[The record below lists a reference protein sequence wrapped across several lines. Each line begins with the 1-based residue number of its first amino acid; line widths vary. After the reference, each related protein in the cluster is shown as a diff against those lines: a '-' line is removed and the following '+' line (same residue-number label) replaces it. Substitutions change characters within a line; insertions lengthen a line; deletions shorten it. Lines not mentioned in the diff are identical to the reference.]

1 MSSSYGEFEARVS
14 CVRDDE
20 FHEIDDEYQESPSV
34 NDDELQESSSVSND
48 ESHESSESD
57 VGSDNESDGGY
68 PAIYDSNESSESDE
82 SDESTGYSSGE
93 STEFSDGKYD
103 SEYNALSDSEVE
115 STLENMGLRRT
126 EYTTAERKSATAELK
141 KLTSICRKTFVEIVR
156 TQHSIS
162 KRGSK
167 LNLSNMWRMTVF

>member
-1 MSSSYGEFEARVS
+1 MMKKQNEILKVADRLLCGAWGYTVYRSGNNILLYIMSSSYGEFEARVS

-68 PAIYDSNESSESDE
+68 PAIYDSNESSES
-82 SDESTGYSSGE
+82 G
-93 STEFSDGKYD
+93 
-103 SEYNALSDSEVE
+103 VP
-115 STLENMGLRRT
+115 
-126 EYTTAERKSATAELK
+126 
-141 KLTSICRKTFVEIVR
+141 CRG
-156 TQHSIS
+156 QP
-162 KRGSK
+162 
-167 LNLSNMWRMTVF
+167 L